1 MPLKGHQIQDLELS
15 SSDEEDQGDAS
26 NATDSSSDEE
36 NVRVTAKN
44 IEKRSKALEKKA
56 RRELELDEEERFAA
70 EAAAG
75 DAGDMVVDEELE
87 GFHLP
92 TVEERE
98 EEAKSGG
105 ADLVTIQSRMKA
117 CARVLSNFNKLRA
130 PER

>member
-1 MPLKGHQIQDLELS
+1 VPLKGHQIQALELS